1 MPASKRKAQNVT
13 NVPSHV
19 CLALQKFSHATVL
32 QNSVGPLPW
41 NHIVSHGDIFALFET
56 IRVVQAD
63 GTMRDSKRFK
73 IVQDPNV
80 MV

>member
-1 MPASKRKAQNVT
+1 MPASKRKKELVAT
-13 NVPSHV
+13 PPSPV
-19 CLALQKFSHATVL
+19 CLSLQKFSHATVV

-56 IRVVQAD
+56 VRTLNAD
-63 GTMRDSKRFK
+63 GTTTDSKRFK

>member
-1 MPASKRKAQNVT
+1 MPASKQKKEHAT
-13 NVPSHV
+13 TPPSPI
-19 CLALQKFSHATVL
+19 CLSLQKFSHATVV

-56 IRVVQAD
+56 VRTLDAD
-63 GTMRDSKRFK
+63 GTMRDCKRFK

>member
-1 MPASKRKAQNVT
+1 M
-13 NVPSHV
+13 
-19 CLALQKFSHATVL
+19 ALQKFSHATVV

-56 IRVVQAD
+56 IKMIDAD
-63 GTMRDSKRFK
+63 STMRDSKRFK
-73 IVQDPNV
+73 IVQDPDV